1 MPRPHAGSRRP
12 EPPREPR
19 SPAPGRRP
27 PLSIATTTLW
37 EYPSQH
43 YDAHA
48 IDAPDPAEVE
58 VGDSVD
64 SAARLADEAASR
76 APQRRDRNM
85 QGDRGYVG
93 ATPSWVIW
101 QLLQRYTRPK
111 ALCVDPMA
119 GSGTSLDVARD
130 LGRRALGYDLRPT
143 RKDIFRADARSLPL
157 EDSVADFAFVDPPY
171 STHVDYSDDPRCI
184 GKLDAGGGD
193 RGVAYYEAMRAVIGE
208 LFRVLKPGRVLG
220 LYVSDS
226 YRRRR
231 GAKPGEGLFMPIGF
245 ELFSI
250 MRERFEPLDIVSVV
264 RHNAKLDKGN
274 WRRAA
279 EEQNFFLRGFNYL
292 FIMRKP
298 LDATPSPSDSTRSR
312 GGPSASPKKPR
323 DPRRGGG
330 ADRGGRPPR

>member
-1 MPRPHAGSRRP
+1 MPRPHAGPRRGG
-12 EPPREPR
+12 PPNDPPP
-19 SPAPGRRP
+19 SAPGSRP
-27 PLSIATTTLW
+27 PLAVAVTTLW

-43 YDAHA
+43 YDARSIEA
-48 IDAPDPAEVE
+48 PDPVEVEDAPDDAR
-58 VGDSVD
+58 
-64 SAARLADEAASR
+64 RLADDAAVQ
-76 APQRRDRNM
+76 APARRDPSM
-85 QGDRGYVG
+85 QGDRAYVG

-111 ALCVDPMA
+111 DLCVDPMA

-143 RKDIFRADARSLPL
+143 RPDVFRADARRLPL
-157 EDSVADFAFVDPPY
+157 EDEVADFAFVDPPY
-171 STHVDYSDDPRCI
+171 STHVEYSDDPRCI
-184 GKLDAGGGD
+184 GRLDAGGAD
-193 RGVAYYEAMRAVIGE
+193 RGRAYYEAMRAVIGE
-208 LFRVLKPGRVLG
+208 LFRVLKPGRMLG

-231 GAKPGEGLFMPIGF
+231 GGAAGEGIFMPIGF

-250 MRERFEPLDIVSVV
+250 MRERFEPLDVVAVV
-264 RHNAKLDKGN
+264 RRNAKLEKGN

-298 LDATPSPSDSTRSR
+298 GPWRDLAAGRTPGATSEPR
-312 GGPSASPKKPR
+312 GEAH
-323 DPRRGGG
+323 RRG
-330 ADRGGRPPR
+330 RR